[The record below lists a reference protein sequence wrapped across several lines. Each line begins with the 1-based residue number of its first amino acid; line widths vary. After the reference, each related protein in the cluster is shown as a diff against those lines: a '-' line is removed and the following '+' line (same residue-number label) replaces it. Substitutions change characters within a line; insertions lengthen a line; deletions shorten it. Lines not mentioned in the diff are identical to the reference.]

1 MKYLYSKVQKKIE
14 EMIRRNP
21 KLELDMEVLKRN
33 LPNKMRLT
41 RHDVSNVVKELETEG
56 LFKLNGNK
64 LVIRPLLKRKKKK
77 EV

>member
-1 MKYLYSKVQKKIE
+1 MKYLYNKVQEKIE
-14 EMIRRNP
+14 EMINRNP

-41 RHDVSNVVKELETEG
+41 RYDVSSVVKELETAG

-64 LVIRPLLKRKKKK
+64 LSISIKKKK

>member
-1 MKYLYSKVQKKIE
+1 MKYLYNKVQEKIE
-14 EMIRRNP
+14 EMINKNP

-41 RHDVSNVVKELETEG
+41 RYDVSSVIKELEVEG
-56 LFKLNGNK
+56 LFKLNGSK
-64 LVIRPLLKRKKKK
+64 LSISIKKKR

>member
-1 MKYLYSKVQKKIE
+1 MKYLYNKVQEKIE
-14 EMIRRNP
+14 EMVRRNP

-41 RHDVSNVVKELETEG
+41 RYDVSSVIKELETEG

-64 LVIRPLLKRKKKK
+64 LVFKNKKAT
-77 EV
+77 

>member
-1 MKYLYSKVQKKIE
+1 MKYLYNKVQEKIE
-14 EMIRRNP
+14 EMISKNP

-41 RHDVSNVVKELETEG
+41 RYDVSSVIKELEIAG
-56 LFKLNGNK
+56 MFKLNGNK
-64 LVIRPLLKRKKKK
+64 LSIKRKK